1 MKDDIGITDEL
12 INSFTPTPIKN
23 ESEGFVLKKKNKSLN
38 TDRPV

>member
-12 INSFTPTPIKN
+12 INSFTPPPIK
-23 ESEGFVLKKKNKSLN
+23 SEGFVPKKKNKSLN